1 MYNCIFWYFIACAC
15 NMDGSK
21 DVFCNDKGKCSC
33 KDNYHGIKCDQCKQG
48 YSGPMCLEAGNFL
61 HY

>member
-1 MYNCIFWYFIACAC
+1 
-15 NMDGSK
+15 MDGSK
-21 DVFCNDKGKCSC
+21 DDFCNDKGKCSC